1 MTLNTDTKDFLK
13 AATCAPDNG
22 LAPRIPDG
30 SGERTFTQKFSRMT
44 SFNCPA
50 GMTTIIVCTPTV
62 PASCYFASY
71 VSVNGSMPFTAMPTP
86 GDTTGPVLDSSG
98 QQYLET
104 KTEFP
109 EWFSA
114 ATPNGINNTNSV
126 TAGRVVSLSAEL
138 ECTTNAFHQYGTVQ
152 AYKTPMQFTPMPSI
166 ASGGIISENTY
177 KISGAAS
184 LIDDSVTTGAYM
196 GKVKDGA
203 YSVSMNRNGGS
214 GDFEFTALLDN
225 TFASETVVAT
235 TAASATGSQRIP
247 FKGAPILWDNHFD
260 VIVFKVIVPRPAP
273 DSPGNGSQDFI
284 LKNWISVELAT
295 SYGSFL
301 NGIAQP
307 SPARDPRAFKLYG
320 AIQQNLPPAVPSKDN
335 PDFWKTV
342 LGLIKPISGIAS
354 MLPGP
359 VGNVA
364 RGVHAVSAVLD
375 PEPIAGSA
383 STRAKYK
390 TDTHSFEV
398 KRRGQ
403 KKKNNKQKRPARNRN
418 QKPAQL
424 RLMN

>member
-1 MTLNTDTKDFLK
+1 MTLHNDTKDFLK

-30 SGERTFTQKFSRMT
+30 SGERTFTQKFSKMT
-44 SFNCPA
+44 PITCPA
-50 GMTTIIVCTPTV
+50 GMTTLVVCTPTI
-62 PASCYFASY
+62 PAACYVASY
-71 VSVNGSMPFTAMPTP
+71 VPVNSSMPFTPMPTA

-98 QQYLET
+98 QQYVET

-109 EWFSA
+109 EWFSS
-114 ATPNGINNTNSV
+114 ATPNGINNTRIV

-152 AYKTPMQFTPMPSI
+152 AYKTPMQFTPMPAI
-166 ASGGIISENTY
+166 ANGGIIAENTY

-184 LIDDSVTTGAYM
+184 LISDSATTGAYM

-214 GDFEFTALLDN
+214 GNFEFTQLLDN

-235 TAASATGSQRIP
+235 TEATATGSQRIP

-260 VIVFKVIVPRPAP
+260 VIVFKVTVPKSDPS
-273 DSPGNGSQDFI
+273 DPGSGNQDFI

-295 SYGSFL
+295 SQGSVL

-320 AIQQNLPPAVPSKDN
+320 AIQQNLPAAVPSKDN
-335 PDFWKTV
+335 PDFWRTV
-342 LGLIKPISGIAS
+342 LGLIKPLSGIAS
-354 MLPGP
+354 LIPGP

-364 RGVHAVSAVLD
+364 KGVHAVTAVLD
-375 PEPIAGSA
+375 PEPISGPA
-383 STRAKYK
+383 SSRVKYK
-390 TDTHSFEV
+390 TNTHTFQV

-403 KKKNNKQKRPARNRN
+403 KKKNNQKRPTRIGKHNT
-418 QKPAQL
+418 QL
-424 RLMN
+424 RLMH